1 VAFPLISSGIYR
13 WPKPDAVARALTAVE
28 EFSPTTVE
36 VVRLVLFDE
45 ETPAHRR
52 DRPGTPPLTRQP
64 LTRRR

>member
-28 EFSPTTVE
+28 ESPPTMVE

-45 ETPAHRR
+45 ETRR
-52 DRPGTPPLTRQP
+52 IAATVLE
-64 LTRRR
+64 RRR